1 MKGKKQNKTVSKLI
15 FTEEELADL
24 DMEKPLKKVL
34 KVEKKLNKAHQKI
47 GAKSLNSRE
56 KTLKMNSVKKPVKL
70 RFENL
75 EVKKSSLPSA
85 TGLPSSIIHQQ
96 IRENEDDNVGVEAGH
111 RLGATAERTVRG
123 AKNAHRAHG
132 LSQKRKALHAEKAL
146 DKANVDYLY
155 RERAGKQGK
164 TTSNPISKWQ
174 QKQTIKK
181 EYAAAKRAQTTGK
194 TINSS
199 SKTKKALKKTKDSGE
214 KIAAF
219 VARHKKALLIIGAI
233 FITTVLIMNM
243 VTSCSQLA
251 LGSLNAFVA
260 TSYTASDEDITASDL
275 EYSRLEAELEYEL
288 LTIER
293 SHPGYDEYRYSLDPI
308 GHDPNELIAYLTA
321 RFEDFTYLEIRSELH
336 SLFSAMYSLSITET
350 VEVRYKT
357 ETRYY
362 SYTVTDPETGETE
375 TYYDSYEVEVPYN
388 YYILNIDLKSNSLYS
403 VVFPRM
409 NTDEGEMYLVYMDT
423 RGNKAYFGNPF
434 DFNWSSRVTSLYG
447 WRIHPI
453 SQNLQVHRGLDLA
466 VPLGTSIQAIHE
478 GRVIRVAFDPDGYG
492 HYLTIEDKDG
502 YRSTY
507 AHCSNILVNEG
518 DHVVRGQAIA
528 RAGSTGASTGSHL
541 HLELTYQGQ
550 YLNPYFFIEGADPY
564 LPPALGAGNGAY
576 TNYDIPPEA
585 LSDPV
590 FAALIN
596 EAEKYLGYPYVWG
609 GSTPATS
616 FDCSG
621 FVCWVFQNSGIYP
634 LSRTTA
640 QGIFNQCAAISP
652 AEAKPGD
659 IIFFTGTYNSPGPVS
674 HVAIYVGDGMMIHA
688 GKPIQ
693 YASINTP
700 YWQSH
705 FYAFGRLPRR

>member
-1 MKGKKQNKTVSKLI
+1 MKGKKQKKTISKLI
-15 FTEEELADL
+15 FTEDELADL
-24 DMEKPLKKVL
+24 DMEKPRGKVV
-34 KVEKKLNKAHQKI
+34 KAEKGFNKAHKKI
-47 GAKSLNSRE
+47 KTKGLASTD
-56 KTLKMNSVKKPVKL
+56 KTLNMDSVKNPIKL
-70 RFENL
+70 RFEDL
-75 EVKKSSLPSA
+75 EVNKSSLPSA
-85 TGLPSSIIHQQ
+85 SGLPSGIIHQQ
-96 IRENEDDNVGVEAGH
+96 IRENEDDNAGVEAGH
-111 RLGATAERTVRG
+111 RLGTTAEKTVRG
-123 AKNAHRAHG
+123 ARNAHRAQG
-132 LSQKRKALHAEKAL
+132 LRQERKALHAEKAL

-155 RERAGKQGK
+155 TKGAGKQGK

-181 EYAAAKRAQTTGK
+181 EYAAAKRAQSTGK
-194 TINSS
+194 TISSS
-199 SKTKKALKKTKDSGE
+199 SKTKKALKKTKDSGK

-219 VARHKKALLIIGAI
+219 MARHKKALLIIGAI
-233 FITTVLIMNM
+233 FITVVLIMNM

-288 LTIER
+288 LSIER
-293 SHPGYDEYRYSLDPI
+293 NYPGYDEYRYSLDPI

-350 VEVRYKT
+350 VEIRYKT

-362 SYTVTDPETGETE
+362 SYTITDPETGETE

-388 YYILNIDLKSNSLYS
+388 YYILNIDLDSNSLYS

-409 NTDEGEMYLVYMDT
+409 NADEREMYLVYMDT
-423 RGNKAYFGNPF
+423 RGNKTYFGNPF
-434 DFNWSSRVTSLYG
+434 DFNWSNRLTSLYG

-453 SQNLQVHRGLDLA
+453 SQNLQIHRGLDLA

-478 GRVIRVAFDPDGYG
+478 GRVIRVGFDPDGYG

-507 AHCSNILVNEG
+507 AHCSSILISEG
-518 DHVVRGQAIA
+518 DHVVKGQAIA

-550 YLNPYFFIEGADPY
+550 YLNPYFFIEGTDPY
-564 LPPALGAGNGAY
+564 LPPAPGVGNGAY

-640 QGIFNQCAAISP
+640 QGIFNQCAVISP
-652 AEAKPGD
+652 TEAKPGD

-674 HVAIYVGDGMMIHA
+674 HVAIYVGNGMMIHA